1 MAKKYPEKTVSKH
14 ATVRLPR
21 KMLRAIEDFLQTEE
35 AKKMGFL
42 HMTDIVTEAVREF
55 LKEQGYYPM
64 PRFELINHD
73 ENGLKIWDRQLH
85 RVADIYI
92 KPKGIWCTFCEK
104 GKCNHVDFALKQL
117 DVQEFITK
125 KRKEGW
131 ELPDV

>member
-1 MAKKYPEKTVSKH
+1 MAKKYPKKIASKH

-21 KMLRAIEDFLQTEE
+21 KMLIAIEDFLQTEK

-73 ENGLKIWDRQLH
+73 ENGLKIWDRQLR
-85 RVADIYI
+85 RVADVYI
-92 KPKGIWCTFCEK
+92 KPKGISCTLCEK
-104 GKCNHVDFALKQL
+104 TNCEHVDYALKQP
-117 DVQEFITK
+117 DVQDIITK

-131 ELPDV
+131 ELPEV

>member
-1 MAKKYPEKTVSKH
+1 MAKKYPEKIVSKH

-21 KMLRAIEDFLQTEE
+21 EMLYAIEDFLQTED

-55 LKEQGYYPM
+55 LKEQGYYPLAY
-64 PRFELINHD
+64 FELINHD
-73 ENGLKIWDRQLH
+73 ENGLKIWDSQLH
-85 RVADIYI
+85 RVADVYI
-92 KPKGIWCTFCEK
+92 KPKGIWCTLCEK
-104 GKCNHVDFALKQL
+104 DKCKHVDFALKQL

>member
-1 MAKKYPEKTVSKH
+1 MAKKYPKRTVSKH

-21 KMLRAIEDFLQTEE
+21 EMLSAIEDFLQTEE

-42 HMTDIVTEAVREF
+42 HMTDIATEAVREF

-73 ENGLKIWDRQLH
+73 VHGLKIWDRQLH
-85 RVADIYI
+85 RVADVHI
-92 KPKGIWCTFCEK
+92 KPKGIWCTLCEK
-104 GKCNHVDFALKQL
+104 SNCKHVDFALKQP
-117 DVQEFITK
+117 DVQGFITK

>member
-1 MAKKYPEKTVSKH
+1 MAKKYPKKTVSKH

-21 KMLRAIEDFLQTEE
+21 KMLSAIEDFLQTEE

-73 ENGLKIWDRQLH
+73 ENGLKIWDRQQR

-92 KPKGIWCTFCEK
+92 KPKGIWCTLCQKNGCE
-104 GKCNHVDFALKQL
+104 HVDYALRQP
-117 DVQEFITK
+117 DVEEIITK

-131 ELPDV
+131 ELPEI